1 MHGDGRLRIRI
12 EYAGAQTVPRQRS
25 LQPTSPYSCPSTIEG
40 QDTLPIV
47 WAGHLLGAPLT
58 LSLLLPN
65 RPHEH

>member
-47 WAGHLLGAPLT
+47 WAGHLLGV
-58 LSLLLPN
+58 LS
-65 RPHEH
+65 